1 MNAFILPKNCSP
13 STTQIQEQVTM
24 IKEVAGEATTSKE
37 FALQFLD
44 DAGILELIIADD
56 QEVNEEET

>member
-1 MNAFILPKNCSP
+1 MFI
-13 STTQIQEQVTM
+13 TQIQEHVTM

-44 DAGILELIIADD
+44 DAGILKLIIADD
-56 QEVNEEET
+56 QEVDEEES